1 MKNFYFLLSAA
12 LVSLSASAQ
21 VDFGHRN
28 LVKVQEQEKVN
39 KVQTS
44 VSVFKSE
51 MPSLKTKA
59 PAADFYIYPTHGPGV
74 FMQGMN
80 AEYIGAQGNNAVVP
94 GGVTSYF
101 LPKIS
106 KPYDPIEAEW
116 TWKSKDIVSGE
127 ETVINDTEDP
137 TRGALNIWAR
147 TGYPTVSA
155 TLDGT
160 TVLYDL
166 DGDGSNQAAGTGL
179 QRVAP
184 IFGKCDVLFQDGKY
198 SVPVSHFDLGG
209 GLYAGFSDT
218 TFVYSNK
225 QVNANG
231 DTPVGAFDLYETG
244 DAGALIHEVVVLM
257 TMAAAEPAYIIPEGS
272 SIKMEIKKYEKD
284 AEGKIIL
291 GESLGSVES
300 STVLGNQQP
309 GYVSMMSFKFQEEV
323 GGSLYPQPIA
333 IPANTKFA
341 LVLSGWTPEFNMQ
354 LIMGRTVSE
363 TGYLLAEDG
372 TYWAVNGTEKGEDFA
387 FQMIMEVPTATA
399 DYPVMHAMA
408 EGGFLMAEEPLAEGG
423 WVNYNFLNTSVRM
436 FDEEYAENYT
446 IEVPDWV
453 IYEHQDINEVGETAE
468 SGFLEITQQDPNDG
482 FVYDW
487 DYIHAYALFMKA
499 QPLPAD
505 VDKRE
510 GVVTL
515 TNKLGDVFSFKVMQG
530 KHFTNVE
537 SANVNN
543 VSVAVAGENLM
554 LTYGEGY
561 NRVTVYN
568 VAGSEVASYALPQG
582 GSFQVPASDLNGVYM
597 VVFEGTS
604 REVVK
609 VVK

>member
-28 LVKVQEQEKVN
+28 LVKVQEQERAN

-51 MPSLKTKA
+51 MPSMKTKA
-59 PAADFYIYPTHGPGV
+59 PAADFGIYPTHGPGV
-74 FMQGMN
+74 FFLGLGTE
-80 AEYIGAQGNNAVVP
+80 ASAQGNNAVVP
-94 GGVTSYF
+94 AGITSYF
-101 LPKIS
+101 LPNITE
-106 KPYDPIEAEW
+106 PYAPMEAEW
-116 TWKSKDIVSGE
+116 TWKTKSIVNGE

-137 TRGALNIWAR
+137 TRGALNIWMR

-160 TVLYDL
+160 TAIYDL
-166 DGDGSNQAAGTGL
+166 DADKRNQAAGTGR
-179 QRVAP
+179 QYVSP
-184 IFGKCDVLFQDGKY
+184 IFGKCDVMFTEGKY
-198 SVPVSHFDLGG
+198 SVPVSHFDYGG

-218 TFVYSNK
+218 TFLYSNK

-231 DTPVGAFDLYETG
+231 DTPIGAFDLYETG
-244 DAGALIHEVVVLM
+244 DAGALVHEVIIVVGM
-257 TMAAAEPAYIIPEGS
+257 VDSESAMIPEGS
-272 SIKMEIKKYEKD
+272 SLKMEIKKYERD
-284 AEGKIIL
+284 EEGKIIL

-300 STVLGNQQP
+300 STVIGEPQP
-309 GYVSMMSFKFQEEV
+309 GYAVMMSFKFQEEV
-323 GGSLYPQPIA
+323 GGSLYPQPIE

-354 LIMGRTVSE
+354 LIQGRDVNQC
-363 TGYLLAEDG
+363 GYLLAEDG
-372 TYWAVNGTEKGEDFA
+372 SYWAVNGTERGEDFG
-387 FQMIMEVPTATA
+387 FEMIMEVPTATA

-423 WVNYNFLNTSVRM
+423 WLNYNFLNTSVRM

-468 SGFLEITQQDPNDG
+468 SGFLEVTEQDPNDG